1 MAVSGEYRIL
11 VHGFEFR
18 GGGNYALSVDAFRA
32 EPLAIGAEAQVQ
44 LGGDGRAHLRL
55 EASEDE
61 ILVPT
66 VRGRWTGLNCL
77 DPRGAPLADWEG
89 SFRVELA
96 GEHVLALQ
104 GPSGGRLSL
113 RVATARRGALADGY
127 ALRDAL
133 QPGAMHVYEL
143 FQEPLDFRLVE
154 LALPSGLS
162 SRLVRAARSDA
173 AVLRERGFDLR
184 SLPVL
189 SKGARRRYASV
200 FGRRGRYELQ
210 VLSRAAVEVEY
221 SVRLMD
227 PSRPLVPGTPA
238 AGELYVGDSDFY
250 RFDGAPGQL
259 LQVDLRSGSFDPFLR
274 LYDPEGRELAKNDD
288 GGEDLDSRLGHL
300 VREGGRYLL
309 QVSARGDGGGGAYT
323 LALAEHAIPTLV
335 PGEVQTVVLGGE
347 ARRYWHFDGRAG
359 ETLLLS
365 VRSRTADPR
374 LEVLGP
380 GGVLVGQNDDG
391 GVDRDSLLPLR
402 VEQGGRHTFWVS
414 AAGEG
419 ECEVRLIALD

>member
-1 MAVSGEYRIL
+1 MCIR
-11 VHGFEFR
+11 
-18 GGGNYALSVDAFRA
+18 D
-32 EPLAIGAEAQVQ
+32 
-44 LGGDGRAHLRL
+44 
-55 EASEDE
+55 
-61 ILVPT
+61 
-66 VRGRWTGLNCL
+66 
-77 DPRGAPLADWEG
+77 

-113 RVATARRGALADGY
+113 
-127 ALRDAL
+127 
-133 QPGAMHVYEL
+133 
-143 FQEPLDFRLVE
+143 
-154 LALPSGLS
+154 
-162 SRLVRAARSDA
+162 RAARSDA

-391 GVDRDSLLPLR
+391 GVARDSLLPLR
-402 VEQGGRHTFWVS
+402 VEPGGRGAEARAKQV
-414 AAGEG
+414 GP
-419 ECEVRLIALD
+419 